1 MMEHMMVAEL
11 LEPHRHDQLRMAGVL
26 QTKETARPTSI
37 TSGLRRGLVGLG
49 SMSVGFVPYL
59 RRFTRVAG
67 RHDAAPP
74 VRPPLQRQTAR

>member
-11 LEPHRHDQLRMAGVL
+11 SEPHRHDQLRMAGVL
-26 QTKETARPTSI
+26 KTKETARPTSI
-37 TSGLRRGLVGLG
+37 TSDLRRGLRALG
-49 SMSVGFVPYL
+49 SLPLGFVPCL

-74 VRPPLQRQTAR
+74 VRPPLQRQIAR